1 MCKEHRGREYTCI
14 MQVRE
19 EILAKD
25 MEKDRSGLLIK
36 VVEYRGIFFF
46 YLFVLIAD
54 IPAHF

>member
-1 MCKEHRGREYTCI
+1 